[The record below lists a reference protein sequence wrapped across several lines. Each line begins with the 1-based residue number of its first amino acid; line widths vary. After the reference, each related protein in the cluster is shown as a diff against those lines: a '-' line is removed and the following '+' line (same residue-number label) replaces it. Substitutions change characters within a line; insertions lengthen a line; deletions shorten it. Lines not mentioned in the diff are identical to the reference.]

1 MKISDI
7 STSERPRE
15 KLLARGPQALGNAEL
30 LAILLRTGTRDAN
43 VLDLAHRLLSSAQG
57 NLTALAAFRQ
67 EELTS
72 LPGIKSDKAA
82 TILAAFELGR
92 RFLDEAQA
100 HPKEPIRTPEQVYQI
115 MIPVLKG
122 LKHEECWVLLLNR
135 AQRLIARQPM
145 TRGGSV
151 ATTIDIKD
159 IVRIALGHGAQGMI
173 LVHNHPSGD
182 PRPGQA
188 DLAETKALQ
197 KAARSMELTLLDHI
211 IVCDDCYY
219 SFTDE
224 RMVQVL

>member
-1 MKISDI
+1 MKISEI

-15 KLLARGPQALGNAEL
+15 KLLARGPQTLGNAEL

-122 LKHEECWVLLLNR
+122 LKHEECWVLLVNR

-159 IVRIALGHGAQGMI
+159 IVRMALGHGAQGI
-173 LVHNHPSGD
+173 RQAFWHKPNPGD
-182 PRPGQA
+182 QFVQRHGGR
-188 DLAETKALQ
+188 LG
-197 KAARSMELTLLDHI
+197 
-211 IVCDDCYY
+211 
-219 SFTDE
+219 
-224 RMVQVL
+224 QVLSRKGCRPHLLVQAASPTVGAE